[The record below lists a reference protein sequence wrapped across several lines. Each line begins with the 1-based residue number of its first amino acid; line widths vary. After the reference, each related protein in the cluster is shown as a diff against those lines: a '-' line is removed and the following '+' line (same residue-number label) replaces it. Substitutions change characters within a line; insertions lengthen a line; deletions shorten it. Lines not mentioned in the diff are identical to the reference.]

1 MSIVKD
7 VVKAG
12 AKIPKKAVESGL
24 EIAGMVSSRIDGHLI
39 KRLLELGVDLS
50 TRAGVKS
57 ALTLVGKDTTFADDV
72 FIELKNNLNREGFRK
87 TKYNERALFLPQCL
101 RNAEKCKGK
110 MTDAGWVC
118 AECGNCQIYPIKKEA
133 EKLGYRVYV
142 VPGGSMV
149 IKIVKNNGFKAA
161 AGVGCRFELCEAAE
175 KLGSTKIWV
184 QGVPLL
190 RDGCKDTEV
199 DVNRVM
205 GMIQQ
210 KE

>member
-24 EIAGMVSSRIDGHLI
+24 GIAGAISSRMDGSLI

-57 ALTLVGKDTTFADDV
+57 ALTIIGSDSSVADDAY
-72 FIELKNNLNREGFRK
+72 IALKNSLDREGFRK
-87 TKYNERALFLPQCL
+87 TEYNERALFLPQCL
-101 RNAEKCKGK
+101 RNIEKCKAK
-110 MTDAGWVC
+110 MGDAGYVC
-118 AECGNCQIYPIKKEA
+118 SECGSCQIFPIKKEA
-133 EKLGYRVYV
+133 ESLGYKVYI
-142 VPGGSMV
+142 VPGGSMAM
-149 IKIVKNNGFKAA
+149 KIVKNNGFKAV
-161 AGVGCRFELCEAAE
+161 AGVACMFELCEAAE
-175 KLGSTKIWV
+175 TLGSTKIWA

-205 GMIQQ
+205 WMIRQ

>member
-12 AKIPKKAVESGL
+12 AKIPKKVVESGIG
-24 EIAGMVSSRIDGHLI
+24 IAGIVSSRIDGHIL
-39 KRLLELGVDLS
+39 KRFLELGVDLS

-57 ALTLVGKDTTFADDV
+57 ALTLIGSDSSVADDAY
-72 FIELKNNLNREGFRK
+72 ITLKNSLDREGFRK
-87 TKYNERALFLPQCL
+87 TKYTERALFLPQCL

-110 MTDAGWVC
+110 MSEVGYVC
-118 AECGNCQIYPIKKEA
+118 AECGNCQILSIKKEA
-133 EKLGYRVYV
+133 EKLGYNVYI

-149 IKIVKNNGFKAA
+149 VNIIKNNGFKAV
-161 AGVGCRFELCEAAE
+161 AGVGCKFELCEAIE
-175 KLGSTKIWV
+175 KIGSTIIWA

-199 DVNRVM
+199 DAKKVIE
-205 GMIQQ
+205 MIKQ
-210 KE
+210 KG

>member
-12 AKIPKKAVESGL
+12 AKIPKKAIESSL
-24 EIAGMVSSRIDGHLI
+24 EIAGAISSRMDGSLI

-57 ALTLVGKDTTFADDV
+57 ALTIIGSDSSVADDAY
-72 FIELKNNLNREGFRK
+72 IALKNSLDREGFRK
-87 TKYNERALFLPQCL
+87 TEYNERALFLPQCL
-101 RNAEKCKGK
+101 RNIEKCKAK
-110 MTDAGWVC
+110 MGDAGYVC
-118 AECGNCQIYPIKKEA
+118 SECGRCQIFPIKKEA
-133 EKLGYRVYV
+133 ESLGYKVYV

-149 IKIVKNNGFKAA
+149 VNLIKNNGFKAV
-161 AGVGCRFELCEAAE
+161 AGVACMFELCEAAE
-175 KLGSTKIWV
+175 KLGSTKIWA

-199 DVNRVM
+199 DVSRVI
-205 GMIQQ
+205 GMIRQ
-210 KE
+210 KG

>member
-12 AKIPKKAVESGL
+12 AKIPKKAIESSL
-24 EIAGMVSSRIDGHLI
+24 EIAGAISSRMDGSLI

-57 ALTLVGKDTTFADDV
+57 ALTIIGSDSSVADDAY
-72 FIELKNNLNREGFRK
+72 IALKNSLDREGFRK
-87 TKYNERALFLPQCL
+87 TEYHERALFLPQCL
-101 RNAEKCKGK
+101 RNIEKCKAK
-110 MTDAGWVC
+110 MGDAGYVC
-118 AECGNCQIYPIKKEA
+118 SECGRCQIFPIKKEA
-133 EKLGYRVYV
+133 ESLGYKVYV

-149 IKIVKNNGFKAA
+149 VNLITNNGFKAV
-161 AGVGCRFELCEAAE
+161 AGVACMFELCEAAE
-175 KLGSTKIWV
+175 KLGSTKIWA

-199 DVNRVM
+199 DVSRVI
-205 GMIQQ
+205 GMIRQ
-210 KE
+210 KG